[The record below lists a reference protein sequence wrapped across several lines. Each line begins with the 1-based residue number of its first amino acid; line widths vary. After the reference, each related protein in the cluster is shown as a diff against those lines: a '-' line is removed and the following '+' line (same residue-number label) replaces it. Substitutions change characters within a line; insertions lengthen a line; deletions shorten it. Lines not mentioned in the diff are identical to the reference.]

1 MVIQLATERLQELL
15 VMKEDLGSG
24 PLTSNAFFGQGKI
37 EHVVLKSR
45 LHASMQNEK
54 LIPLDKDI
62 PLPSIYTQLPG

>member
-1 MVIQLATERLQELL
+1 MVFPLATERLQELL
-15 VMKEDLGSG
+15 AMKEDLGSG

-37 EHVVLKSR
+37 EQVVLKSG
-45 LHASMQNEK
+45 LHAYMQSEN